1 MVWLHQTKLSKQC
14 NAILYAL
21 HIHTKDVYENITDH
35 IEKIF
40 DASNWVIE
48 RL

>member
-1 MVWLHQTKLSKQC
+1 MITSNEIVKTMQRYTIC
-14 NAILYAL
+14 I